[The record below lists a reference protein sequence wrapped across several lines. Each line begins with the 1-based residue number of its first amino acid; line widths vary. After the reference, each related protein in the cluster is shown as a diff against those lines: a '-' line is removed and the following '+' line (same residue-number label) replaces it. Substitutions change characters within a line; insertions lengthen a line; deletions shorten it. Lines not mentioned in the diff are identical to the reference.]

1 MKNVKTISKILFYL
15 TRFSAVIYCWM
26 AVHSLVALLTGWSLI
41 LHESN
46 TRFKICWPFTQ
57 KPFLL
62 GIYDW
67 NYMAFGFLIPIALY
81 GLFFGLLS
89 NFFKVFSQAK
99 LFTVENHLHL
109 RRFYLANLIIPIL
122 TLILASIFIEIEEEA
137 EVLVAFHALL
147 GIFAFFIA
155 AIFQQG
161 INLQKEQDLYI

>member
-15 TRFSAVIYCWM
+15 TRFLAVFYLWMSA
-26 AVHSLVALLTGWSLI
+26 HSLVALLTDWSLI
-41 LHESN
+41 LHEAN
-46 TRFKICWPFTQ
+46 TKFKICLPFTE

-62 GIYDW
+62 GMYDW
-67 NYMAFGFLIPIALY
+67 NYITFGFLIPIALY
-81 GLFFGLLS
+81 GLFFWLLS

-109 RRFYLANLIIPIL
+109 RRFYLSNLIIPIL
-122 TLILASIFIEIEEEA
+122 TLIAASVFIEIEEEA
-137 EVLVAFHALL
+137 QVMVAFHALL
-147 GIFAFFIA
+147 GIFAYFIA